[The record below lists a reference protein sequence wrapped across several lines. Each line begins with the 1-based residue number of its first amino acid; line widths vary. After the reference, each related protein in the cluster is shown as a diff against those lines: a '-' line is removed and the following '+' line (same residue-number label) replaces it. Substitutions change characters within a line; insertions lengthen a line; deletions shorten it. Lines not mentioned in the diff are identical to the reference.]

1 VRPHDLTLSVG
12 EEVGFDLHIER
23 AIAQGPVIQI
33 EAMTTDHRK
42 IDGAFARQEVASL
55 TAGSTIRVTARKAH
69 LFDPVG

>member
-1 VRPHDLTLSVG
+1 
-12 EEVGFDLHIER
+12 
-23 AIAQGPVIQI
+23 VIQI

-42 IDGAFARQEVASL
+42 IDAAFARQEVASL